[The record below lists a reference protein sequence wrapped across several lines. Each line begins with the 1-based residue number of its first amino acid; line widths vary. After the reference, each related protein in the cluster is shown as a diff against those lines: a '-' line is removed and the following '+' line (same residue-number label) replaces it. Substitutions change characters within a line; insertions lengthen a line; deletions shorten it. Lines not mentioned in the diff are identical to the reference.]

1 MFDCLDVLKKTWLA
15 EQTEK
20 YATGSWEFN
29 KNDACYV
36 WLVNKTMNSNCLTV
50 WMCSKIRDW
59 LNKSNLWD
67 WRLCY
72 LRLSCL
78 INETQSMPACLRI
91 KHAWLNNHTFYEECK
106 LVSCLFEHWLKN
118 YQKKQLWLTSRY
130 VEGWSG
136 CLVWLWP
143 GTEIDW
149 SDGLLK
155 DDYSNLLAIKCEK
168 NYISSTGWS
177 KETNKINYN
186 VWSLSEVE
194 VWRIASYCSCWN
206 RRVLISD

>member
-1 MFDCLDVLKKTWLA
+1 MLKNTWLA

-20 YATGSWEFN
+20 YAIGSWEFN

-78 INETQSMPACLRI
+78 INETQSTLGCLRI
-91 KHAWLNNHTFYEECK
+91 KHVLLNNHTSYEKCK
-106 LVSCLFEHWLKN
+106 LVSCLFEHWLNK
-118 YQKKQLWLTSRY
+118 YQKEQLWLITY
-130 VEGWSG
+130 VISYNKSVCWR
-136 CLVWLWP
+136 LVWLSRLALTWHR
-143 GTEIDW
+143 DW
-149 SDGLLK
+149 
-155 DDYSNLLAIKCEK
+155 
-168 NYISSTGWS
+168 
-177 KETNKINYN
+177 
-186 VWSLSEVE
+186 
-194 VWRIASYCSCWN
+194 
-206 RRVLISD
+206 LIWWFDIR